1 MRVVSVVPGVGDAME
16 SAVKTV
22 VGGAAIIKNA
32 VGGAGIFILALL
44 FLIPALKLAC
54 MVLMY
59 QLSQALVQPVAD
71 KRMIQCL
78 HAVSEG
84 ILLLMKVL
92 GTVFVLF
99 VISLA
104 MITSASGVLFGG

>member
-1 MRVVSVVPGVGDAME
+1 M
-16 SAVKTV
+16 
-22 VGGAAIIKNA
+22 
-32 VGGAGIFILALL
+32 ALL
-44 FLIPALKLAC
+44 FLIPAAKLGC
-54 MVLMY
+54 MALMY

-71 KRMIQCL
+71 KRMLGCM
-78 HAVSEG
+78 HSVSVG

-104 MITSASGVLFGG
+104 MITSSSGLLFGS